1 MPQGKRREWRDADN
15 TALIALWDAVGSVA
29 LIAIML
35 RRSRSS
41 VQTQASRLG
50 LPPRAEESDRHR
62 RRWVDGD
69 DEKLDGLLAELALPD
84 GNIPIQKLAERMG
97 RSVDAVVA
105 RIETRH
111 GAESDVMDR
120 LVAPAMPTLTAHG
133 KVQRGNAEA
142 SHAHGAAAGGEDPAE
157 AKTQTRSGKT
167 KKCLKCRKHFWSAGN
182 HNWVCVTCKRSD
194 DWDYEY

>member
-97 RSVDAVVA
+97 RSVDALVA

-111 GAESDVMDR
+111 GAESDVMER
-120 LVAPAMPTLTAHG
+120 LVAPPMPTLTAQG
-133 KVQRGNAEA
+133 K
-142 SHAHGAAAGGEDPAE
+142 GGQVVSDGS
-157 AKTQTRSGKT
+157 RSMTGEVKPSKKPDQT
-167 KKCLKCRKHFWSAGN
+167 KKCLKCRKHFWSGGN